1 MADIESLELQITSDS
16 KSAKDGLDALIG
28 TLDALKLKT
37 KGGLGLTTVANQVS
51 KMAVAAGKLNG
62 SEGAK
67 LESLARG
74 LTALSTLGSLKLS
87 SSVANQISA
96 MGTAVRTLDGV
107 DFSKVHDLGKA
118 VQSLTTLGKSNL
130 GSILNQ
136 LKTLPNV
143 MTELS
148 KVDMTAFKDKVDKL
162 VHILKPLATEMQ
174 KVAQGFSAFPAKIQ
188 RFIDSSSQ
196 IPSTNE
202 ASTKS
207 FAKMLTK
214 LTAVAY
220 AIKKAV
226 KVVASWINTSNRY
239 IETLNLFTV
248 SMGNYAK
255 SAREYAE
262 TVAEVMGIDPAV
274 WMESQGIFMTLA
286 TGFGI
291 VGDRAATMSQQLTQL
306 GYDLSS
312 FFNIS
317 VEEAMS
323 KLKSGFSGELE
334 PLRNLGY
341 DLSQAKLDAIAMSL
355 GIDRSVSSMTQAE
368 KAQLRY
374 YAIMTQVTTAQG
386 DMART
391 LEAPSNQLRIFKAQV
406 EQASRAL
413 GELFLPLL
421 NNILPYA
428 IAAVKVI
435 RLLANTIASL
445 FGGGVKD
452 VGESVMENL
461 TVGAGD
467 ASEAIDEATGSAKAL
482 RKTLLGID
490 ELNVM
495 ADPSSGSGGAG
506 ASVGGGG
513 GFEFELP
520 TYDFISDAVVGR
532 VNEIVEK
539 MKEWLGLTDEIS
551 TWEDFFSTRL
561 GGIIMLIG
569 TIGTGLAA
577 WKLSGP
583 LMKGIDTLMLFLQ
596 AASGNRGAASAFT
609 LFFGE
614 GAMAGVTK
622 FMSVIGST
630 PIGQLILGSGGASV
644 AATAGAIGA
653 VVASVAALASGL
665 VLAYTE
671 SENFRRGLFKLF
683 EGIKWAVDGVI
694 GIFADLLRGPM
705 EFLDSIGLKL
715 GDLLT
720 IAGGLALFGPWGL
733 LIEGVVLGIKAIGK
747 AADDSL
753 DPVDLFGDGISELT
767 ESKVKPFI
775 EAMDE
780 LDLVTTRLDWGNAIV
795 TEADVAAIGEKL
807 KGITETILNELDSDR
822 NTALATLN
830 PLKAVMSEDR
840 FAEVTQKV
848 EDSYKTQAEKVELW
862 EKSINAI
869 VSTAQEERRGLTEA
883 EAAAI
888 ENIQE
893 KMKETGIKYLSE
905 SETESNLILQRLKD
919 NAAQLSAEQA
929 SEMIKNA
936 IVARDETIAAAH
948 EQYDGIC
955 MEAQRMLDTGT
966 ISKDEYDDIIAAA
979 EKARDDTVAAA
990 ENQYTD
996 ILTTAKSKMGEYA
1009 KYIDD
1014 KTGEIKSNWRVLC
1027 DTVSTKWSEMWD
1039 NIGKWWKE
1047 KAIPFFGKMV
1057 AKCLELQ
1064 TKAKEFLENLKRSF
1078 TEKFDELSEEVAKFF
1093 SPAEWKKKVD
1103 AAIKAVKDNF
1113 KLPSLPKIGLSVT
1126 YSTAVSNLKRLV
1138 YEALGLS
1145 GWPSLSWYTYATGGF
1160 PSTGEAFIA
1169 RENGPELVGTIGNR
1183 TAVANNDQIVDSVS
1197 RGVYQAVVSA
1207 MGSSRGDQVVEAKVN
1222 DKVLFEVVVSR
1233 ARQETVRTGH
1243 NPLLGGV

>member
-51 KMAVAAGKLNG
+51 KMAAAAGKLNG

-96 MGTAVRTLDGV
+96 IGTAVRTLDGV

-118 VQSLTTLGKSNL
+118 VQPLTTLGKSNL

-136 LKTLPNV
+136 LKALPNV

-162 VHILKPLATEMQ
+162 VQILKPLANEMQ

-312 FFNIS
+312 FFNIN

-341 DLSQAKLDAIAMSL
+341 DLSLAKLEAIAMSL

-391 LEAPSNQLRIFKAQV
+391 LEAPSNQVRIFKAQL

-413 GELFLPLL
+413 GDLFLPLL
-421 NNILPYA
+421 NKILPYA

-461 TVGAGD
+461 KVGAD
-467 ASEAIDEATGSAKAL
+467 ESKKAIDETTGSAKAL

-495 ADPSSGSGGAG
+495 TDPSSGSGGAG
-506 ASVGGGG
+506 ASVGGGR

-539 MKEWLGLTDEIS
+539 MKEWLGLTDEIR
-551 TWEDFFSTRL
+551 DR
-561 GGIIMLIG
+561 
-569 TIGTGLAA
+569 
-577 WKLSGP
+577 K
-583 LMKGIDTLMLFLQ
+583 
-596 AASGNRGAASAFT
+596 
-609 LFFGE
+609 
-614 GAMAGVTK
+614 
-622 FMSVIGST
+622 SV
-630 PIGQLILGSGGASV
+630 V
-644 AATAGAIGA
+644 
-653 VVASVAALASGL
+653 
-665 VLAYTE
+665 
-671 SENFRRGLFKLF
+671 
-683 EGIKWAVDGVI
+683 
-694 GIFADLLRGPM
+694 
-705 EFLDSIGLKL
+705 
-715 GDLLT
+715 
-720 IAGGLALFGPWGL
+720 
-733 LIEGVVLGIKAIGK
+733 
-747 AADDSL
+747 
-753 DPVDLFGDGISELT
+753 
-767 ESKVKPFI
+767 
-775 EAMDE
+775 
-780 LDLVTTRLDWGNAIV
+780 
-795 TEADVAAIGEKL
+795 
-807 KGITETILNELDSDR
+807 
-822 NTALATLN
+822 
-830 PLKAVMSEDR
+830 
-840 FAEVTQKV
+840 
-848 EDSYKTQAEKVELW
+848 
-862 EKSINAI
+862 
-869 VSTAQEERRGLTEA
+869 
-883 EAAAI
+883 
-888 ENIQE
+888 
-893 KMKETGIKYLSE
+893 
-905 SETESNLILQRLKD
+905 
-919 NAAQLSAEQA
+919 
-929 SEMIKNA
+929 
-936 IVARDETIAAAH
+936 
-948 EQYDGIC
+948 
-955 MEAQRMLDTGT
+955 
-966 ISKDEYDDIIAAA
+966 
-979 EKARDDTVAAA
+979 
-990 ENQYTD
+990 
-996 ILTTAKSKMGEYA
+996 
-1009 KYIDD
+1009 
-1014 KTGEIKSNWRVLC
+1014 
-1027 DTVSTKWSEMWD
+1027 
-1039 NIGKWWKE
+1039 
-1047 KAIPFFGKMV
+1047 
-1057 AKCLELQ
+1057 
-1064 TKAKEFLENLKRSF
+1064 
-1078 TEKFDELSEEVAKFF
+1078 
-1093 SPAEWKKKVD
+1093 
-1103 AAIKAVKDNF
+1103 
-1113 KLPSLPKIGLSVT
+1113 
-1126 YSTAVSNLKRLV
+1126 
-1138 YEALGLS
+1138 
-1145 GWPSLSWYTYATGGF
+1145 
-1160 PSTGEAFIA
+1160 
-1169 RENGPELVGTIGNR
+1169 
-1183 TAVANNDQIVDSVS
+1183 
-1197 RGVYQAVVSA
+1197 
-1207 MGSSRGDQVVEAKVN
+1207 
-1222 DKVLFEVVVSR
+1222 
-1233 ARQETVRTGH
+1233 
-1243 NPLLGGV
+1243 